1 MMSRKMEAVDHAT
14 MAALVGAVVLFIN
27 KASSALDQWTAK
39 KNGGTTHDNLKK
51 AQSQIDDI
59 DKRLTVVESKIE
71 DVRDSLKDMKG
82 DVQRY
87 HKELMQTREEFRVS
101 FRARLLPECSCQCLR
116 PSLVLITSGSRSSA

>member
-1 MMSRKMEAVDHAT
+1 MMSRKMEAIDHAT
-14 MAALVGAVVLFIN
+14 MAALVGAVVMLVN
-27 KASSALDQWTAK
+27 KASTALDHWTAK

-71 DVRDSLKDMKG
+71 DVRDSLKDMKT

-101 FRARLLPECSCQCLR
+101 F
-116 PSLVLITSGSRSSA
+116 GSIEGWIKGKSDS

>member
-1 MMSRKMEAVDHAT
+1 MEAFDQAT
-14 MAALVGAVVLFIN
+14 LVAALGSVVVLAN
-27 KASSALDQWTAK
+27 KASSYLDELLK
-39 KNGGTTHDNLKK
+39 RRNGGTTDQNIKK

-71 DVRDSLKDMKG
+71 DVRDNLKDMKT

-101 FRARLLPECSCQCLR
+101 F
-116 PSLVLITSGSRSSA
+116 GSIEGWIKGKSDNQGG

>member
-1 MMSRKMEAVDHAT
+1 MEAIDQAT
-14 MAALVGAVVLFIN
+14 LVAALGSVVVLAN
-27 KASSALDQWTAK
+27 KASSYLDELIK
-39 KNGGTTHDNLKK
+39 RRNGGTTDQNIKK

-71 DVRDSLKDMKG
+71 DVRDNLKDMKS

-101 FRARLLPECSCQCLR
+101 F
-116 PSLVLITSGSRSSA
+116 GSIEGWIKGKSDNQGG

>member
-1 MMSRKMEAVDHAT
+1 MMSRKMEAIDHAT

-101 FRARLLPECSCQCLR
+101 F
-116 PSLVLITSGSRSSA
+116 GSIEGWIKGKADN